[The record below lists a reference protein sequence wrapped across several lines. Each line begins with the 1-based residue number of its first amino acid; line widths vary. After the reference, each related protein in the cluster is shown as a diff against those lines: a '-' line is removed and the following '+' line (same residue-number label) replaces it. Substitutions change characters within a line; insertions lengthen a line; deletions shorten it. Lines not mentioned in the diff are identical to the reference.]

1 MTVQVDSQPVTEQI
15 MRYINMCCINNSISC
30 LEKKTTLGTNDQT
43 CYVALCVCL
52 LRLEISTL
60 RNYRCAPE
68 LCDLIRACYLG
79 PDIPV
84 QTKIPVPI
92 LILVYAY
99 ALDKSHK
106 ICFSVFSSS

>member
-1 MTVQVDSQPVTEQI
+1 MTVQVDSQPMTDQI
-15 MRYINMCCINNSISC
+15 MWYIDMCCINKSISC
-30 LEKKTTLGTNDQT
+30 LEKKTTLGTHDQT
-43 CYVALCVCL
+43 SYVALCVCL

-60 RNYRCAPE
+60 RTYLCAPE
-68 LCDLIRACYLG
+68 LCDLIHACYLG
-79 PDIPV
+79 PD
-84 QTKIPVPI
+84 IPVPI